1 MAKFFTAANTSNPDI
16 KAIVFKM
23 NNEVVANIRI
33 FNYMNQDLDRA
44 NSFIDGFVQLYEKEL
59 EKNSKNRD

>member
-16 KAIVFKM
+16 KAIIFKG

-44 NSFIDGFVQLYEKEL
+44 NSFINGFVQLYEKEL
-59 EKNSKNRD
+59 EKNSKNRN